1 MFSPQRQNYDQV
13 PYIPWKGQTFQQ
25 VTSTLQRNM
34 PRADNAMIHTQK
46 MRNPLKIYRREIVTQ
61 PTGTTCNRASVSIAE
76 MMDRPSSTLTLAVH
90 TASTNPATGIAPT
103 TLPLSLVQGS
113 LSTLD
118 FNLTNNLT
126 ERPGMCTSPAGMC
139 QDPASNALRRVR
151 SAGMV
156 KRNMTDSAVPKYFTD
171 KQQYLANRGLGFH
184 QNEFHYLRTD
194 KPNAGNVKPGSSA
207 DAVNNTFY
215 GNVSLNYCPGSSTAF
230 VPSYYKPNNPGY
242 AQQGGVSASTRSANL
257 KYNAILTAAATTSTP
272 FGPSTA
278 SALSYGTHSGS
289 PNGVTYSLKAKVGYP
304 NTQCPKFPPAGVDG
318 PMATCFVPPIT
329 RPA

>member
-1 MFSPQRQNYDQV
+1 
-13 PYIPWKGQTFQQ
+13 
-25 VTSTLQRNM
+25 
-34 PRADNAMIHTQK
+34 
-46 MRNPLKIYRREIVTQ
+46 
-61 PTGTTCNRASVSIAE
+61 
-76 MMDRPSSTLTLAVH
+76 
-90 TASTNPATGIAPT
+90 
-103 TLPLSLVQGS
+103 
-113 LSTLD
+113 
-118 FNLTNNLT
+118 
-126 ERPGMCTSPAGMC
+126 
-139 QDPASNALRRVR
+139 
-151 SAGMV
+151 
-156 KRNMTDSAVPKYFTD
+156 MTDSAVPKYFTD
-171 KQQYLANRGLGFH
+171 KQLYLANRGLGFH

-194 KPNAGNVKPGSSA
+194 LPHTGNVKPGSSA

-304 NTQCPKFPPAGVDG
+304 NIQCPKFPPAGVAG